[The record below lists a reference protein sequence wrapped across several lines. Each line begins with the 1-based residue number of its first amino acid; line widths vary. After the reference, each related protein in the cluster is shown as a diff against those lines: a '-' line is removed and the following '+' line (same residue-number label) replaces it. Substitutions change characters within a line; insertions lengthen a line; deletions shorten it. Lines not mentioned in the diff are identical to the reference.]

1 MSSKTKIVVLRM
13 KEIVYTA
20 VFLVL
25 GILLIFMLYF
35 MFGPNDS
42 TADTATTMYTPG
54 VYTSTLTLSNATLE
68 VEVAVD
74 ENHINSIRFSNLD
87 EAVTTAYPLIQPT
100 IEEIATQI
108 YDTQSFEDLS
118 YSKDTEYTSKAIV
131 STIQSALEKAT
142 LE

>member
-13 KEIVYTA
+13 KEIIYTI

-42 TADTATTMYTPG
+42 AIDASAPMYTPG

-68 VEVAVD
+68 VEVSVD
-74 ENHINSIRFSNLD
+74 ESHINSIRFSNLD
-87 EAVTTAYPLIQPT
+87 EAVATAYPLIQPT

-108 YDTQSFEDLS
+108 YDTQSLESLS
-118 YSKDTEYTSKAIV
+118 FSEDTEYTSQAIV
-131 STIQSALEKAT
+131 ATINSALEKAT